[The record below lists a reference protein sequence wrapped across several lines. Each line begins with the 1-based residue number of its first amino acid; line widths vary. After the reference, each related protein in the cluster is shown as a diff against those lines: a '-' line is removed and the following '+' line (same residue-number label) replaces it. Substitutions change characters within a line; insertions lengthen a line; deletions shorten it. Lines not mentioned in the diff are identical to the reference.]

1 MFTVAKGLVIAR
13 VNRTFVTE
21 REEFAVDGANMT
33 LLSNH
38 VELIRTVESENSLNF
53 LAGDLVLEDVVMG
66 QLSHY
71 TY

>member
-1 MFTVAKGLVIAR
+1 M
-13 VNRTFVTE
+13 NRTLVAE
-21 REEFAVDGANMT
+21 REEFAADGANMT
-33 LLSNH
+33 SLSNH
-38 VELIRTVESENSLNF
+38 VELIRTAESENSLNF